1 MSNSIRTGW
10 NIWSGGTTLNSLL
23 PCGSVWCSFS
33 IENKHLVHATFPV
46 LFFDS
51 TGRSRISTTRR
62 KFPQQELYWPIYV
75 PETVEKIKMEWPLMG
90 RWKDWEGSN
99 HHRTGPC
106 GVQNHWQNFQTSC
119 LRGIKFL
126 WLDQERSRPL
136 DLYSLRPTGSC
147 WCWIVLLSES
157 LGLHPPKLIHI
168 ISAHQG
174 PCPVNCNCNL
184 TLTEAF
190 PDQLLFWPNL
200 VTKGDRGLKLKLGEI
215 T

>member
-99 HHRTGPC
+99 HHRTGPR
-106 GVQNHWQNFQTSC
+106 GVQNHWQNLQTSR
-119 LRGIKFL
+119 LRGKKK
-126 WLDQERSRPL
+126 
-136 DLYSLRPTGSC
+136 SLVGPRKIQALRLIQSKTICRC

-157 LGLHPPKLIHI
+157 LGLLFI